1 MADDK
6 DIKIVIRAEDEF
18 SGVMERAAASA
29 EGTAARIKGAF
40 VSATFTESTG
50 SLNEYST
57 GLKKVMELE
66 SSRSGELKRAR
77 AERALDTLEARSP
90 YKPAGKG
97 AESIYLD
104 YQKKLEALQSYNT
117 AVINESI
124 KAGLARQTIES
135 EYTDLSLS
143 HAMKRRDFQISAA
156 AETYAA
162 VANTLQNLFVAT
174 DSKHRA
180 IFETMKAFAIAQT
193 IIDTYKGATA
203 AYASLAGIPVIG
215 PALGAA
221 AAAATIA
228 AGLARVAQIRG
239 THPGGGS
246 ISAGG
251 HANPSYSGGSPSA
264 YPVPQTLDEKSRPS
278 QNITIQIY
286 NPLSTQNWSEIVE
299 NDIIPAL
306 NDAADRNISV
316 TVKNM

>member
-1 MADDK
+1 MADEK

-18 SGVMERAAASA
+18 SSVMDRAAASA
-29 EGTAARIKGAF
+29 EGTASRIKGAF
-40 VSATFTESTG
+40 YSTAFSENTAG
-50 SLNEYST
+50 LNDYST

-66 SSRSGELKRAR
+66 SARSEERKRSR
-77 AERALDTLEARSP
+77 AEMALDRLEENSP

-97 AESIYLD
+97 PERIYLD
-104 YQKKLEALQSYNT
+104 YQRRLEALQAYNT

-124 KAGLARQTIES
+124 RAGDAQERIES

-143 HAMKRRDFQISAA
+143 YAAKRRDFQIGAA
-156 AETYAA
+156 AETFGAA
-162 VANTLQNLFVAT
+162 ANALQNLFVAT

-203 AYASLAGIPVIG
+203 AYAAMAGIPVIG
-215 PALGAA
+215 PALGTA

-246 ISAGG
+246 ISAEG
-251 HANPSYSGGSPSA
+251 HANPLYSGGSPSA
-264 YPVPQTLDEKSRPS
+264 YPVPVRLEEKTKPS

-306 NDAADRNISV
+306 NNAADRNISV
-316 TVKNM
+316 TVRNM

>member
-1 MADDK
+1 MADDR
-6 DIKIVIRAEDEF
+6 DLKIVIRAEDEF
-18 SGVMERAAASA
+18 SGVMERAASSA

-40 VSATFTESTG
+40 AQVTFAESTEG
-50 SLNEYST
+50 LNEYST

-66 SSRSGELKRAR
+66 SSRSEGLKRAR
-77 AERALDTLEARSP
+77 AESALSALEARSP
-90 YKPAGKG
+90 YKGDGKG

-124 KAGLARQTIES
+124 KAGIAQDKIES

-143 HAMKRRDFQISAA
+143 YAMKRRDFQISAA
-156 AETYAA
+156 AETSGA
-162 VANTLQNLFVAT
+162 VANALQNLFVAM

-203 AYASLAGIPVIG
+203 AYAALAGIPVVG
-215 PALGAA
+215 PALGTA

-246 ISAGG
+246 ISSSG
-251 HANPSYSGGSPSA
+251 HANPSY
-264 YPVPQTLDEKSRPS
+264 
-278 QNITIQIY
+278 
-286 NPLSTQNWSEIVE
+286 
-299 NDIIPAL
+299 
-306 NDAADRNISV
+306 
-316 TVKNM
+316 

>member
-1 MADDK
+1 MADEQS
-6 DIKIVIRAEDEF
+6 IKIVIRAEDEF

-40 VSATFTESTG
+40 VSATFAESTG

-66 SSRSGELKRAR
+66 SSRSEELRRAR
-77 AERALDTLEARSP
+77 AERALDALEVRSP

-124 KAGLARQTIES
+124 KAGLTQERIES

-143 HAMKRRDFQISAA
+143 YAMKRRDFQISAA
-156 AETYAA
+156 YETSGAI
-162 VANTLQNLFVAT
+162 ANTLQNLFVAT

-215 PALGAA
+215 PALG